1 MAIIDE
7 LIAILGYDIEGEGN
21 LARFN
26 KGLDRAE
33 SHARSAAQG
42 IGVLGVAAG
51 SFIGAMAFEAVT
63 KFTRSIASLPG
74 DITNVGSTFEKLQTT
89 LTTIEGSSEKAKSA
103 LDWVQSFAATT
114 PYELNEVANA
124 FVRMRAYGL
133 DPMSGQLQTIG
144 NAASAMG
151 KGLMQGVEAVADA
164 AQGENERLKEFGI
177 RAKVEGQ
184 KVTYSWQQNGKEMSK
199 TVKKNGTEIVAA
211 LSDIFS
217 RFDGAMEAQ
226 SKTWEGMTSNMAD
239 MWTGF
244 LKKIADAGYYE
255 DVKRRLRGVLEQFN
269 QWNRDGTLDGIAK
282 AISKAMT
289 ETMRHVER
297 VARHVWDIGKAA
309 YYAAD
314 AIVSL
319 TSRLTGLDKSTV
331 AGIFGVGALASS
343 KLGRAALM
351 GIAKRVPMVAVM
363 LLIDDIMTGLRNP
376 ADSYIGSLVGGAEAF
391 AKIKSGWDELS
402 DSASKLADTL
412 ERLFGIDLSLPE
424 VSFGEWIDAQLL
436 LFLRDM
442 DSVISDLT
450 TAINALNTALED
462 PGKAWEKFVDVIIAQ
477 LDRLLAAIDEKLGGV
492 LSRLGI
498 IKNPNIPEQGA
509 EATKPEILNTQ
520 EYVNS
525 DPTRTVDPQTRE
537 RGIVTDKPAAPPAGD
552 VMTSDARDLA
562 LRMQQEEAARIAQP
576 SIIAD
581 SLDAA
586 GNVIRNAVE
595 WLANSAGEAKAKLA
609 SGKGDRVS
617 TMEPPA
623 NRFGGN
629 TPNAQ
634 GMDQLRAMLE
644 TANANLARMTPEA
657 AVNATITDSRQD
669 NRQFPVTV
677 QTNIT
682 QNIQQSTD
690 APGAAAKATGAA
702 VGAAATSQATRIE
715 QEPAF

>member
-7 LIAILGYDIEGEGN
+7 LIAILGYEIEGEGN
-21 LARFN
+21 LNRFN
-26 KGLDRAE
+26 QGLDKAE
-33 SHARSAAQG
+33 AHARSAAQG
-42 IGVLGVAAG
+42 IGIFGVAVG
-51 SFIGAMAFEAVT
+51 SFIGSMAHEAFG
-63 KFTRSIASLPG
+63 KLTRSITSLPG
-74 DITNVGSTFEKLQTT
+74 DITTVGATFEKLQTT
-89 LTTIEGSSEKAKSA
+89 LTTIEGSSEKAKAA

-114 PYELNEVANA
+114 PYELNEVSQA

-133 DPMSGQLQTIG
+133 DPMSGQLETIG

-177 RAKVEGQ
+177 RAKVEGD
-184 KVTYSWQQNGKEMSK
+184 KITYSWQQNGKEMSK
-199 TVKKNGTEIVAA
+199 TVKKNGVEIVAA
-211 LSDIFS
+211 LSEIFG
-217 RFDGAMEAQ
+217 RFDGAMDDQ
-226 SKTWEGMTSNMAD
+226 SKTWEGMTSNMSD

-255 DVKRRLRGVLEQFN
+255 DIKRRLRGVLDQLNEWDRN
-269 QWNRDGTLDGIAK
+269 GTLDGIAK
-282 AISKAMT
+282 AISKMMT
-289 ETMRHVER
+289 ETMRHVTR
-297 VARHVWDIGKAA
+297 IGQHIWDIGKAA

-351 GIAKRVPMVAVM
+351 GIAKRVPMIAVL

-376 ADSYIGSLVGGAEAF
+376 ADSYIGSLTGGAEAF
-391 AKIKSGWDELS
+391 GKLKTNWDALS
-402 DSASKLADTL
+402 KSASDLADSM
-412 ERLFGIDLSLPE
+412 ERLFGIDMKLPD

-436 LFLRDM
+436 KFMQDM
-442 DSVISDLT
+442 NTVITDLAT
-450 TAINALNTALED
+450 GINALNYALENPED
-462 PGKAWEKFVDVIIAQ
+462 AWKKFVDVIIAQ

-492 LSRLGI
+492 LSGLGI
-498 IKNPNIPEQGA
+498 IKNPNAPDKST
-509 EATKPEILNTQ
+509 EAVPSEILNTQ

-525 DPTRTVDPQTRE
+525 DPTRSVDPQTRE
-537 RGIVTDKPAAPPAGD
+537 RGIVTDQPPSVPARD

-576 SIIAD
+576 SMITDA
-581 SLDAA
+581 LNAA
-586 GNVIRNAVE
+586 GQAIRKAAD
-595 WLANSAGEAKAKLA
+595 WLANSAAEANEKLK

-617 TMEPPA
+617 SVEPPSD
-623 NRFGGN
+623 RFGGN

-669 NRQFPVTV
+669 NRQFPVSV

-682 QNIQQSTD
+682 QHINQASE
-690 APGAAAKATGAA
+690 APAAAARATGAA
-702 VGAAATSQATRIE
+702 VGAAAVGQATRIE